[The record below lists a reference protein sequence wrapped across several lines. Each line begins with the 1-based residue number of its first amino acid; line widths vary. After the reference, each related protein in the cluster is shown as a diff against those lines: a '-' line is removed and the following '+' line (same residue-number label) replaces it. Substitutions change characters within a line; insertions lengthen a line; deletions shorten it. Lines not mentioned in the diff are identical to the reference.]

1 MMDQE
6 TGGLVDALGG
16 RQFEI
21 TEQNRLTETRQ
32 PGSTMKPLAEY
43 GPALMTEAYEPYT
56 KLPYENMSIGA
67 ATPRNYHY
75 QYEGN
80 VSLYEV
86 IVKSK
91 NVSSMWLLNEI
102 GIKKSK
108 SYLKKMNMN
117 ISDDHLGIALG
128 GLSEGLTPIN
138 LAEGYRTFAA

>member
-1 MMDQE
+1 
-6 TGGLVDALGG
+6 
-16 RQFEI
+16 
-21 TEQNRLTETRQ
+21 
-32 PGSTMKPLAEY
+32 Y
-43 GPALMTEAYEPYT
+43 GPALMTEDYEPYT
-56 KLPYENMSIGA
+56 MLLDEKMSFGDD
-67 ATPRNYHY
+67 TPRNYDD

-80 VSLYEV
+80 VSLYEAV
-86 IVKSK
+86 VKSK

-108 SYLKKMNMN
+108 SYLKKMNMD

>member
-1 MMDQE
+1 
-6 TGGLVDALGG
+6 
-16 RQFEI
+16 
-21 TEQNRLTETRQ
+21 
-32 PGSTMKPLAEY
+32 
-43 GPALMTEAYEPYT
+43 
-56 KLPYENMSIGA
+56 
-67 ATPRNYHY
+67 
-75 QYEGN
+75 N
-80 VSLYEV
+80 VSLYEA

-138 LAEGYRTFAA
+138 LAEGYRTFAAKVEFIESYKISEIYKGDDEKEFEVNQKPIKVISEQVAWDITEILETKVQRVTA

>member
-1 MMDQE
+1 
-6 TGGLVDALGG
+6 VAALGG
-16 RQFEI
+16 RKFEI
-21 TEQNRLTETRQ
+21 NDQKRLNEKLQ
-32 PGSTMKPLAEY
+32 SGSTMKPLAVY
-43 GPALMTEAYEPYT
+43 GPALMKEDYEPYT
-56 KLPYENMSIGA
+56 MLPDEKMSFGDD
-67 ATPRNYHY
+67 TPRNYDDK
-75 QYEGN
+75 YEGN
-80 VSLYEV
+80 VSLYEA

-138 LAEGYRTFAA
+138 LAEGY